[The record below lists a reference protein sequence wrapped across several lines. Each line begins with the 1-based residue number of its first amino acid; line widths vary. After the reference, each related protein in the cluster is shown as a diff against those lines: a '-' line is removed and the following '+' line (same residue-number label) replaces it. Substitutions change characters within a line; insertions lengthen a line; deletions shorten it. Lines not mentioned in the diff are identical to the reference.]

1 MKSIAVQAVVSIFA
15 LSIVLSGCGMSKN
28 EFNAWKEPYVKQN
41 AQEHSDLESQIS
53 TVDSKQEMQ
62 NTSLLEAMEQAKNE
76 VTTGYEQAD
85 VDTIKATKDFTKSE
99 DAKLREELTK
109 FANMASEKSQEF
121 ARSEDQKLLEKM
133 TQIEEQ
139 TKAQAE
145 TVIQIQNSLEEVKEG
160 GTGPRLA
167 ATLQFSSG
175 STELTKEAKQA
186 LDTVVAAI
194 KAAPEATV
202 MVIGHADSTP
212 VRRRKY
218 HSNWDLSQARADALL
233 KYLQAQGVTNPIR
246 SVGRGTTE
254 PIGPFYTQAGKEINR
269 RAEVIIYPGNTMV
282 GGRMVENS
290 SLTTRSLPRN

>member
-1 MKSIAVQAVVSIFA
+1 MKSMCAAVQAVVSIFV

-53 TVDSKQEMQ
+53 TVDSKLEMQ
-62 NTSLLEAMEQAKNE
+62 NTSLLEGMDRAKNE

-85 VDTIKATKDFTKSE
+85 VDTIKAAKDFTKSE

-175 STELTKEAKQA
+175 SAELTKEAKQA
-186 LDTVVAAI
+186 LDTAVAAI

-212 VRRRKY
+212 VRRGKY
-218 HSNWDLSQARADALL
+218 RSNWDLSQARAETVM
-233 KYLQAQGVTNPIR
+233 KYLQMQGVENKIR
-246 SVGRGTTE
+246 PVGRGDTE
-254 PIGPFYTQAGKEINR
+254 PIGSFYTKTGKAMNR
-269 RAEVIIYPGNTMV
+269 RTEVIIYPLGTMLYT
-282 GGRMVENS
+282 
-290 SLTTRSLPRN
+290 SLGHK